1 MLAGGTVATGTPEER
16 VPTADGPP
24 APVRRRVAGFRFG
37 VGAITAG
44 LAGFLLLRWFETLS
58 RRYASLERS

>member
-16 VPTADGPP
+16 VPTADGRP
-24 APVRRRVAGFRFG
+24 ALVRRRVDGFRLG

-44 LAGFLLLRWFETLS
+44 LAGFLLLRLH
-58 RRYASLERS
+58 ALPPH